1 MKHIILILI
10 LIPLLIFAG
19 DTPLPDEN
27 EAGEPI
33 TPDYTTRQKDV
44 KAAMMDLRD
53 VSDDFFQET
62 GVVSKTRKATDRY
75 LTAEKPEI

>member
-19 DTPLPDEN
+19 DTPLPDKN

-33 TPDYTTRQKDV
+33 TPDYTSWQKDV

-62 GVVSKTRKATDRY
+62 EQGGYAAVFPVSDKK
-75 LTAEKPEI
+75 L